1 MFYDILKLVN
11 SLIYN
16 IILIIINYFIKT
28 ALFIFIIKIL
38 NIAKLIAILYK
49 KNKVL
54 TYPTAIF
61 ATWPYLPLFL
71 TFVRITF
78 DLLYLY
84 YLL

>member
-38 NIAKLIAILYK
+38 NKVKIIIIFYK
-49 KNKVL
+49 KVKC
-54 TYPTAIF
+54 
-61 ATWPYLPLFL
+61 
-71 TFVRITF
+71 
-78 DLLYLY
+78 
-84 YLL
+84 